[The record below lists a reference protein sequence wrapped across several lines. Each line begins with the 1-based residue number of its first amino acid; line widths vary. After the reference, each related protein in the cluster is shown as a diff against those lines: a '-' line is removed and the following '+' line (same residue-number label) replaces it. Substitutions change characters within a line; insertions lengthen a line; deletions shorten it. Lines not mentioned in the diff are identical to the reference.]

1 MEKSQY
7 DTALLNAQKS
17 VKKFADQNLSLN
29 GVLTNVTGTVGKMA
43 AGVGV
48 AMTATEAFNK
58 VMRSS
63 QTTSD
68 AWDRAMRA
76 ATTTVN
82 EFFTAISTGDF
93 STMLA
98 GLDEIVAK
106 AMEAQMALD
115 QLGNTTISYRYFTAK
130 NTAEFQEQLAI
141 LKDADSTEQ
150 ERLEAQEKMKKILEK
165 QKGITEQF
173 GIKSQNAVNALVV
186 EGNRLDA
193 SMITQEDIENV
204 IEQDVKAAGDKQKAE
219 WAKQYEEYRKQVAII
234 TNKNTKWETVGY
246 GFNAR
251 PVRSVDTEAIEKELA
266 PLNKQYLTAIAYN
279 EILVKKSD
287 DWLDNLTHISQQAFN
302 ANQSLATMQR
312 TYSRATKGMN
322 SSSSGATAKSIA
334 TATAATK
341 WVEPETITDEN
352 GSTVNKR
359 LYEGLKSSEKYK
371 DKEPVV
377 TELEFLEGT
386 QQYQTEL
393 GKKVMNYLQGGENIV
408 VPITMETQQDTD
420 EPDLATDAESARL
433 KRLKK
438 EQEAAAALQKQ
449 LQGVSRAFSA
459 MSSAASSFGQDGI
472 AAVLTSMGAIT
483 EMVGELKALAAA
495 EAVEGASKLPFPASI
510 PAIATALATVIS
522 AFTSIGNF
530 AEGGIVPGSNF
541 QDGIVARV
549 SSGEMF
555 INQADQKKLYDQ
567 IHSGQTGGG
576 GTTRSVITGEQIV
589 TVVNNHFRRI
599 GRGEV
604 LK

>member
-1 MEKSQY
+1 
-7 DTALLNAQKS
+7 
-17 VKKFADQNLSLN
+17 
-29 GVLTNVTGTVGKMA
+29 
-43 AGVGV
+43 
-48 AMTATEAFNK
+48 
-58 VMRSS
+58 
-63 QTTSD
+63 
-68 AWDRAMRA
+68 
-76 ATTTVN
+76 
-82 EFFTAISTGDF
+82 
-93 STMLA
+93 
-98 GLDEIVAK
+98 
-106 AMEAQMALD
+106 
-115 QLGNTTISYRYFTAK
+115 
-130 NTAEFQEQLAI
+130 
-141 LKDADSTEQ
+141 
-150 ERLEAQEKMKKILEK
+150 
-165 QKGITEQF
+165 
-173 GIKSQNAVNALVV
+173 
-186 EGNRLDA
+186 
-193 SMITQEDIENV
+193 
-204 IEQDVKAAGDKQKAE
+204 
-219 WAKQYEEYRKQVAII
+219 
-234 TNKNTKWETVGY
+234 
-246 GFNAR
+246 
-251 PVRSVDTEAIEKELA
+251 
-266 PLNKQYLTAIAYN
+266 
-279 EILVKKSD
+279 
-287 DWLDNLTHISQQAFN
+287 
-302 ANQSLATMQR
+302 
-312 TYSRATKGMN
+312 
-322 SSSSGATAKSIA
+322 
-334 TATAATK
+334 
-341 WVEPETITDEN
+341 
-352 GSTVNKR
+352 VNKR

-420 EPDLATDAESARL
+420 EPDLAADAESARL

-495 EAVEGASKLPFPASI
+495 EAVAGASKLPFPASI

-522 AFTSIGNF
+522 AFTSISNF